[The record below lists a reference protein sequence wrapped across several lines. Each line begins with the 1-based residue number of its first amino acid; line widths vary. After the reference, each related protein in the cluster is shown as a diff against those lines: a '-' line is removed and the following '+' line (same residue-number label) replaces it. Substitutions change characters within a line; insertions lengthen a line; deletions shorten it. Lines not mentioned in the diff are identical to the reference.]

1 MAWFKGC
8 YYKSIRTGKCVTSR
22 YFGSGPDA
30 QLVAAWD
37 AADRR
42 ERAER
47 RAEALARSEAQR
59 LAYKAE
65 RDRGEKVRALVT
77 AGLRALGYWR
87 PQRLRWRRRRM
98 KALTGPEPTPCH
110 KPTRRE
116 ARDLMR
122 RVAND
127 VKGALDE
134 WRELVR
140 VYPDVAIDAACSD
153 LYELAVYSLGKHE
166 FPKRETTR
174 DALAVLL
181 RQLQAEL
188 VGTET
193 APALRL
199 TAQCVVFAWADHW
212 VLSAVSAHHGVQRDD
227 AMMVRRRTAACKRLL
242 SAIKC
247 HEQIRAL
254 HGRPVLNVIH

>member
-1 MAWFKGC
+1 MTWDNGC
-8 YYKSIRTGKCVTSR
+8 YHKSIRINGRVTSR
-22 YFGSGPDA
+22 LYHGDDA
-30 QLVAAWD
+30 VRVAALD
-37 AADRR
+37 DLRRR
-42 ERAER
+42 ERDER
-47 RAEALARSEAQR
+47 RAEALARSEAER
-59 LAYKAE
+59 LAWEAE

-98 KALTGPEPTPCH
+98 KALTSPGPTPCR
-110 KPTRRE
+110 KPTMRE
-116 ARDLMR
+116 ARALMR

-127 VKGALDE
+127 RPGALEE
-134 WRELVR
+134 WQELVR
-140 VYPDVAIDAACSD
+140 THPDVAIDAACCD
-153 LYELAVYSLGKHE
+153 LHELAIYAMG
-166 FPKRETTR
+166 KREFRTHEASR
-174 DALAVLL
+174 DAFAVLL

-212 VLSAVSAHHGVQRDD
+212 VLSAASAHHGVQRDD